1 MCTDIVPATLW
12 LGSRA
17 LAGFACVAA
26 IRGLRPSDRPV
37 PISIPYAVSGGVV
50 ADHAG
55 IEAQLVVTAQREAE
69 RHKVRYLELRSES
82 LGDRLTVRDHYFGFR
97 TTLPSEANQV
107 LDRFPRK
114 ARAEI
119 RKARDQFKLT
129 ARFGHGLLETFYRLY
144 VRSLR
149 RLGSPGHAWK
159 FFRRLIDEFG
169 ADCLVEVVYHQDT
182 PLAGVM
188 SFRFRDQILPYYAG
202 IDNRFSR
209 MNPSNYLYFALMEHA
224 VGLGL
229 RIFDFGRTRR
239 DNAGGCQ
246 FKINQGFE
254 PEPLSYSF
262 YSPQGHELPDL
273 RPSNSAFSRS
283 QDICAGSRSALPGRL
298 AVSSAAGF
306 PEYPSRPNQDRD
318 QRTLHHGLI
327 SPVDRKHEARSF
339 SLRIRVPYPPDKGDR
354 IRSYHLLAHLARIGQ
369 VDLA

>member
-1 MCTDIVPATLW
+1 MDQSPATIDRPSRREEEPSHSVLVPAHVEELAADRHEDWDAYIANAQGATFFHRAGW
-12 LGSRA
+12 MRAIRDVYGHRPYYFVARAPGSGEICGVLPLFAVSGPLTGRA
-17 LAGFACVAA
+17 L
-26 IRGLRPSDRPV
+26 
-37 PISIPYAVSGGVV
+37 ISIPYAVSGGVV

-55 IEAQLVVTAQREAE
+55 IEAQMIVKAQREAE
-69 RHKVRYLELRSES
+69 RHKVRYLELRNKS
-82 LGDRLTVRDHYFGFR
+82 LDDQLTVRDHYFGFR
-97 TTLPSEANQV
+97 TTMPSEPAQV

-119 RKARDQFKLT
+119 RKARDQFKLM
-129 ARFGHGLLETFYRLY
+129 ARFGHGLLETFYHIY

-159 FFRRLIDEFG
+159 FFRRLVDEF
-169 ADCLVEVVYHQDT
+169 AKDCLVEVVYHQDT
-182 PLAGVM
+182 PVAGVM

-246 FKINQGFE
+246 FKINQGFQ

-262 YSPQGHELPDL
+262 YSPHGRELPDL

-283 QDICAGSRSALPGRL
+283 QDIWRRLPLRVAGPLGGVVSRWLP
-298 AVSSAAGF
+298 
-306 PEYPSRPNQDRD
+306 
-318 QRTLHHGLI
+318 
-327 SPVDRKHEARSF
+327 
-339 SLRIRVPYPPDKGDR
+339 
-354 IRSYHLLAHLARIGQ
+354 
-369 VDLA
+369 